1 MILKDAEEIGTV
13 EDLTGVFES
22 IASTMVA
29 KKRSRVELSK
39 EFFHLLWTLY
49 TSIRIDPKT
58 RITERTTSKKLNK
71 NAFVIISAEAGL
83 SGDIDERLIE
93 TMLQDFDSKT
103 TDIIVLGNHGATQLR
118 QNRIPFV
125 RYFSVPSSE
134 SYIDV
139 SPVIEAISHYNHTT
153 VYYEEYISLGVQGI
167 KKLDLISS
175 IRAMT
180 KDLIPGVEVM
190 TTQDTIFEP
199 SLDEIADL
207 IESVMMTLAFS
218 QAILESSLAQDA
230 SRFNAMASAKKRAWD
245 LYNYFKLDY
254 YRAKRSE
261 ADRRSREIMVT
272 LKRKRRKA
280 AGL

>member
-1 MILKDAEEIGTV
+1 MRRASMILKDAEEIGTV

-190 TTQDTIFEP
+190 TTQDTIF
-199 SLDEIADL
+199 
-207 IESVMMTLAFS
+207 
-218 QAILESSLAQDA
+218 
-230 SRFNAMASAKKRAWD
+230 
-245 LYNYFKLDY
+245 
-254 YRAKRSE
+254 
-261 ADRRSREIMVT
+261 
-272 LKRKRRKA
+272 
-280 AGL
+280 

>member
-1 MILKDAEEIGTV
+1 M
-13 EDLTGVFES
+13 
-22 IASTMVA
+22 
-29 KKRSRVELSK
+29 
-39 EFFHLLWTLY
+39 LWTLY